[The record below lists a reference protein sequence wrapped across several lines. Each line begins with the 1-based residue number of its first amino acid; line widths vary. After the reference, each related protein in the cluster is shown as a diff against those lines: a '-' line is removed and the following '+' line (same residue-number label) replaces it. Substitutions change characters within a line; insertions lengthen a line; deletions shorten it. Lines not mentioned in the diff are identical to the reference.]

1 MARRGGLG
9 QRGLDLL
16 IPGSSGTQEQ
26 AEETAGKKTAKK
38 KAAAVKKAASAKSK
52 ANTTSTNAKTNAA
65 SRKKADAS
73 AGKEQTLKE
82 QTLKEAAGNGN
93 PLELPIEKVEPNR
106 EQPRR
111 NFDEDSLQ
119 ELAES
124 IKAYGVLQPLVVQKR
139 DDYYEIIAGERRW
152 RASRLAGLKTVPAII
167 REYTPREVMEVS
179 LIENIQ
185 REDLNPIEE
194 AAAYRR
200 LMEEYGLRQDEVAE
214 RVMKSRAAIANAVR
228 LLNLDPRVQEM
239 VIADMLSTG
248 HARALL
254 PLTEP
259 EQQYRTAQRV
269 FDEKMSVR
277 EVERLV
283 KKMLNPPKETAE
295 KKKISDELAAVYG
308 NMEEQMKQ
316 SLGTKVSI
324 AYNSPGKGR
333 IEIEYYSTEELER
346 LYQILRSADQEEM
359 G

>member
-16 IPGSSGTQEQ
+16 ITGSSGAQ
-26 AEETAGKKTAKK
+26 AQPEEAPKKTAKK
-38 KAAAVKKAASAKSK
+38 TAKKTGSAVKKTASEKSK
-52 ANTTSTNAKTNAA
+52 ANNTGANAKAKTASGKKTAA
-65 SRKKADAS
+65 LPKQDQPVKEAS
-73 AGKEQTLKE
+73 ADGK
-82 QTLKEAAGNGN
+82 

-124 IKAYGVLQPLVVQKR
+124 IKAYGVLQPLVVQKK

-167 REYTPREVMEVS
+167 RDYSPREVMEVS

-194 AAAYRR
+194 AAAFRR

-239 VIADMLSTG
+239 VIGDMISTG

-254 PLTEP
+254 PLTDP

-283 KKMLNPPKETAE
+283 RKMMNPPQERDP
-295 KKKISDELAAVYG
+295 KKKITDELAAVYG
-308 NMEEQMKQ
+308 SMEEQMKQ

-324 AYNSPGKGR
+324 AYSSPGKGR
-333 IEIEYYSTEELER
+333 IEIEYYSSEELER
-346 LYQILRSADQEEM
+346 LYQILRSAEQEEM